1 MGPMKRQSLEVP
13 DGSSEVNGSTNG
25 DSPKQDG
32 ESIVS
37 KRDSL
42 SRTGATGT
50 RFVGGRRV
58 TQGSTPSTP
67 KMAAADARPGSETPT
82 QDRGVTLVDA
92 PMND

>member
-1 MGPMKRQSLEVP
+1 MSVIAAASPPV
-13 DGSSEVNGSTNG
+13 EVNGGANG
-25 DSPKQDG
+25 DSPKPDEG
-32 ESIVS
+32 IVS

-42 SRTGATGT
+42 GRTGA

-58 TQGSTPSTP
+58 TLTQGSTPSTP
-67 KMAAADARPGSETPT
+67 KSTVADARAGSETPT